1 MKILSLKRDN
11 GIYASNVYFVLG
23 SSNAIEDVNTLV
35 DVGRDHSVIEKIEE
49 ASTGIGK
56 QRVEQVIL
64 THSHYDHTSLLPQ
77 IKEIFRP
84 KVYAWSSSLEG
95 VDHLLRDG
103 ETLRMG
109 NELFEVI
116 YMPGHSNDSI
126 CLYCHS
132 EGVLF
137 VGDSPVI
144 ILSANDT
151 YEEGFINGL
160 IRLVRKNIKAI
171 YFGHGDP
178 LLKNCNARI
187 LTSLKY
193 AQKSLD
199 SCR

>member
-1 MKILSLKRDN
+1 MKILNLKRDN
-11 GIYASNVYFVLG
+11 SIYSSNVYFVLG
-23 SSNAIEDVNTLV
+23 NSNAIEDVNTLV
-35 DVGRDHSVIEKIEE
+35 DVGRDPSVIEKIEE

-56 QRVEQVIL
+56 QRVEQVVL
-64 THSHYDHTSLLPQ
+64 THSHYDHASLLPQ

-103 ETLRMG
+103 ETLRIG
-109 NELFEVI
+109 DELFEVI
-116 YMPGHSNDSI
+116 YMPGHSNDSV
-126 CLYCHS
+126 CFYCPS

-137 VGDSPVI
+137 AGDSPVI
-144 ILSANDT
+144 ILSPSNT
-151 YEEGFINGL
+151 YEEGFVNGL

-178 LLKNCNARI
+178 LLKDCNARI

-193 AQKSLD
+193 AQKSRV
-199 SCR
+199 SCQ